1 MLISDSHVP
10 PKQVLCKSHLPPI
23 YAPFWNG
30 LGTDLERTYNGP
42 ETEVNG
48 NLYRCVCLVTDTML
62 PLPLVEF
69 LI

>member
-1 MLISDSHVP
+1 MYLPS
-10 PKQVLCKSHLPPI
+10 KSYVSPI
-23 YAPFWNG
+23 YLPSM
-30 LGTDLERTYNGP
+30 LRSGTDLERTYNGP
-42 ETEVNG
+42 KTEVNG

>member
-30 LGTDLERTYNGP
+30 LGTDLKRTYNGP
-42 ETEVNG
+42 EREVKIF
-48 NLYRCVCLVTDTML
+48 NLLS
-62 PLPLVEF
+62 
-69 LI
+69 